1 MVHVAV
7 IGAGVV
13 GATTAD
19 ALLRAGHRVTLFE
32 QAPEAAS
39 GASAANGGQL
49 SYSYCDAMAN
59 PALLARLPGALL
71 GRDAGMQC
79 RLAVAPDFWR
89 WAMAFAA
96 SSRHCQRHS
105 DALHR
110 LAAESATLM
119 QRYHEDLGPRYCY
132 REAGKLVLLGAAPDR
147 ADQARYAAKRRTG
160 IDLRVLSPAEALAV
174 EPALANWQGQFAA
187 ALYAPGDEVGD
198 AQRFARALVNQLQNQ
213 GMALKMG
220 SAVRQIEREATGSLR
235 VSGSDFSETVDRAV
249 LCTGSVPSHLDRSL
263 ARRYPVYPVTGYSL
277 TLPVGAASTSVS
289 ITDLS
294 SKVVLCRLHDQLR
307 VAGYADLNLTPEQH
321 RQRIRALQNHARRL
335 APDMAAWDCE
345 PSSWTGHR
353 PMTPA
358 SMPHI
363 EETPVPGLFVN
374 LGHGMLGWTL
384 AAGSAA
390 RVAQL
395 VSRSRPRSAKLPV
408 TRHSPQH
415 G

>member
-32 QAPEAAS
+32 QESEAAC

-49 SYSYCDAMAN
+49 SYSYCDAMAS

-71 GRDAGMQC
+71 GRDPGMQC
-79 RLAVAPDFWR
+79 RLAAAPDFWR
-89 WAMAFAA
+89 WAIAFAA

-110 LAAESATLM
+110 LAAESAVLM
-119 QRYHEDLGPRYCY
+119 QRYHEDLGPSYRY
-132 REAGKLVLLGAAPDR
+132 RAAGKLVLLGATPDR
-147 ADQARYAAKRRTG
+147 KDRARCAAKNQSG
-160 IDLRVLSPAEALAV
+160 IDLRVLSPTEALAV
-174 EPALANWQGQFAA
+174 EPALENWQGKFAA

-198 AQRFARALVNQLQNQ
+198 AQRFARALVNQLHNQ
-213 GMALKMG
+213 GMALQTG
-220 SAVRQIEREATGSLR
+220 STIRQIEREATGSLR

-249 LCTGSVPSHLDRSL
+249 LCTGTVPSHLDRSL

-277 TLPVGAASTSVS
+277 TLPAGEASTNVS

-307 VAGYADLNLTPEQH
+307 VAGYADINLTLGQQQ
-321 RQRIRALQNHARRL
+321 QRIQTLRGHAQQL
-335 APDMAAWDCE
+335 APDMAAWDSE
-345 PSSWTGHR
+345 PSTWIGHR

-395 VSRSRPRSAKLPV
+395 VSRTRPHSAKLPV
-408 TRHSPQH
+408 TRQSPQH